1 MSPSES
7 EGAFLSFR
15 CPAIRMFT
23 RRADRSTGM
32 KGRSGGN
39 APRPRPLP
47 SEPQGVRHLGPGQQN
62 TPGRGHQ
69 HQNCVPDT
77 GSPGSGPG
85 ASCRPSRS
93 SEPPAEPAREKLVP
107 LWEQRPHEARTRSC
121 LRTAF
126 AWRSLNHCLRGRV
139 SKSTCWRVRAE
150 PLSGGGARAGMQALM
165 PGLVTASGP
174 RPRHPGRTPRPE
186 RGTPVS

>member
-1 MSPSES
+1 
-7 EGAFLSFR
+7 
-15 CPAIRMFT
+15 
-23 RRADRSTGM
+23 M

-47 SEPQGVRHLGPGQQN
+47 SEPQGVRHLRPGQQN

-93 SEPPAEPAREKLVP
+93 SEPPQSQRARSWSRCGNSDP
-107 LWEQRPHEARTRSC
+107 TR
-121 LRTAF
+121 
-126 AWRSLNHCLRGRV
+126 
-139 SKSTCWRVRAE
+139 
-150 PLSGGGARAGMQALM
+150 
-165 PGLVTASGP
+165 
-174 RPRHPGRTPRPE
+174 PGRALALELLSP
-186 RGTPVS
+186 GAA